1 MDFLHHLSTIAISTV
16 LRVYRCSHWHNVFN
30 FIIRS
35 NNLTTA
41 LCRIHVQSKSRYSL
55 YITTVP
61 RRITLIYV
69 YIILSAHYMVTI
81 TYIRF
86 QRITIH
92 THFSYSSYLY
102 ILSFVHNHIKLP
114 HLHIHLTFILPLSTY
129 TIRQNLMERISMTNK
144 PKDKHLDIVKDSSS
158 DKIVTV
164 VDFWDP
170 LGNPTQ
176 PTPETRTPLEVC
188 RWRHLNLNTF
198 ILHANAI
205 PNRYTLSQ
213 KYTYIKK
220 FLIKDWILEYYLNY
234 VQLVKVN
241 KSFHVLYERSD
252 EYIVWLTNLVD
263 VIHDTLTL
271 NYIEAVK
278 YLSISLLLSLVHKI
292 SNDVFNLQ
300 LSSFSNISTK
310 FLSESIEIDFN
321 TRPRK

>member
-1 MDFLHHLSTIAISTV
+1 MARSCLINFLHHLSIIVISTV
-16 LRVYRCSHWHNVFN
+16 LLVYRCSYWHNVFN

-35 NNLTTA
+35 HNLTTA

-158 DKIVTV
+158 DKIATV

-176 PTPETRTPLEVC
+176 PTPRHAHILRFVADVTSTSTLLFCTPTLY
-188 RWRHLNLNTF
+188 R
-198 ILHANAI
+198 IDI
-205 PNRYTLSQ
+205 PS
-213 KYTYIKK
+213 
-220 FLIKDWILEYYLNY
+220 
-234 VQLVKVN
+234 
-241 KSFHVLYERSD
+241 HRS
-252 EYIVWLTNLVD
+252 T
-263 VIHDTLTL
+263 H
-271 NYIEAVK
+271 
-278 YLSISLLLSLVHKI
+278 ISRS
-292 SNDVFNLQ
+292 
-300 LSSFSNISTK
+300 
-310 FLSESIEIDFN
+310 FLSKTAS
-321 TRPRK
+321 